1 MTHTPGPWAIKTN
14 GNHSDGHSGVT
25 VYAKCNGRDQTC
37 AEIYPG
43 NWHDNYGGI
52 GWDGEEFEP
61 GTDQEANARLIA
73 SAPELLAALQRF
85 MLIDP
90 RCHASTHRNKLTHC
104 GDCVVCQAR
113 AAIAKAT
120 EEAK

>member
-73 SAPELLAALQRF
+73 AAPELLAALRAF
-85 MLIDP
+85 MAIEDSALKDALDWNL
-90 RCHASTHRNKLTHC
+90 HASLFN
-104 GDCVVCQAR
+104 AAE

-120 EEAK
+120 EVTT